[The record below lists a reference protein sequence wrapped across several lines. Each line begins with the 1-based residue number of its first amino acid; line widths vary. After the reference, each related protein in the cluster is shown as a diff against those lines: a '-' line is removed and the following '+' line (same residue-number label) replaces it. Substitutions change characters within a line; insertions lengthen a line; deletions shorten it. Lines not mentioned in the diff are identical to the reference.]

1 MASKKIVR
9 ERLLT
14 IPEVKALLEEL
25 GFGGDFFRRAYE
37 YVTRF
42 SKLEPE
48 KARELVERLMEEFG
62 LTEQEAVQLV
72 NCMPE
77 TLDELRVFLAG
88 HKVFISSETMKAI
101 LALLDEYRQG

>member
-1 MASKKIVR
+1 
-9 ERLLT
+9 
-14 IPEVKALLEEL
+14 
-25 GFGGDFFRRAYE
+25 
-37 YVTRF
+37 
-42 SKLEPE
+42 
-48 KARELVERLMEEFG
+48 MEEFG